1 MLEEGVYLADS
12 LNLCLHSQLHFT
24 HFPGE
29 TRKQLRLV
37 SYTPQTTMPSHKR
50 LVVLLSL
57 TTLLLFS
64 SFTLISTKKS
74 AQNDNTANE
83 NDDEDLS
90 FLEEPD
96 EAATTAHHHA
106 DSNLPDPDGDD
117 EDLEL
122 DEDDD
127 NDYGDFSSY
136 SPSHFEAEQPP
147 WDVDDKDVVVL
158 KERNFTTVIENNQYV
173 MVEFY
178 APWCGHCQALAPE
191 YAAAA
196 TELKNYGVVLAKI
209 DATAEQEMAHE
220 YDVQGFPSIFFFVDG
235 EHKPY
240 TGHRT
245 KDGIVAWVKK
255 KIGPGVYNI
264 STADDAERILTSEN
278 KVVLAF
284 LTTLVGSES
293 EELAA
298 ASKLEDN
305 VNFYQTVV
313 PDVAKLFHI
322 DPEAKRPALVLVKR
336 EDEKLSYFD
345 GKFVKAEIA
354 DFVAINKLALV
365 TTFSK
370 ETAPLIFESK
380 IKKQLLLFVTKKNSD
395 KFFPIFGEAAKLF
408 KGKLVFVHVDMD
420 NEDAGKPVASF
431 FGITGKG
438 PKVLA
443 YIGNNDGRKF
453 LYDGEVTVDNIKAFG
468 EDFLHDKLKPFLK
481 SDPVPETN
489 DGDVKI
495 VVGDNFDDI
504 VLDESKDVLLE
515 VYAPW
520 CGHCQALEPTYNKLA
535 KHLRGIE
542 SIVIAKMDGS
552 TNEHPRIKTDGF
564 PTILFFPAGKK
575 SSDPI
580 TVDVDRTVA
589 AFYKFLRKH
598 ASIPFKLKKPTSTS
612 KAGSGLKDEL

>member
-1 MLEEGVYLADS
+1 
-12 LNLCLHSQLHFT
+12 
-24 HFPGE
+24 
-29 TRKQLRLV
+29 
-37 SYTPQTTMPSHKR
+37 MPSHKR

-64 SFTLISTKKS
+64 SFTLTSTKKS
-74 AQNDNTANE
+74 SQNDNTANE

-96 EAATTAHHHA
+96 EAATTAHHRA

-245 KDGIVAWVKK
+245 KDGIVTWVKK

-313 PDVAKLFHI
+313 PDVAKLFHN
-322 DPEAKRPALVLVKR
+322 ALLWCWLR
-336 EDEKLSYFD
+336 GRMRSSAILSHSEFFSPCLSD

-453 LYDGEVTVDNIKAFG
+453 LYDGEVTVDNTKAFG

-552 TNEHPRIKTDGF
+552 TNEHPKIKVTQ
-564 PTILFFPAGKK
+564 I
-575 SSDPI
+575 
-580 TVDVDRTVA
+580 
-589 AFYKFLRKH
+589 
-598 ASIPFKLKKPTSTS
+598 
-612 KAGSGLKDEL
+612 

>member
-1 MLEEGVYLADS
+1 
-12 LNLCLHSQLHFT
+12 
-24 HFPGE
+24 
-29 TRKQLRLV
+29 
-37 SYTPQTTMPSHKR
+37 MPSHKR

-64 SFTLISTKKS
+64 SFTLTSTKKS
-74 AQNDNTANE
+74 SQNDNTANE

-96 EAATTAHHHA
+96 EAATTAHHRA

-245 KDGIVAWVKK
+245 KDGIVTWVKK

-313 PDVAKLFHI
+313 PDVAKLFHN
-322 DPEAKRPALVLVKR
+322 ALLW
-336 EDEKLSYFD
+336 Y

-453 LYDGEVTVDNIKAFG
+453 LYDGEVTVDNTKAFG

-552 TNEHPRIKTDGF
+552 TNEHPKIKVTQ
-564 PTILFFPAGKK
+564 I
-575 SSDPI
+575 
-580 TVDVDRTVA
+580 
-589 AFYKFLRKH
+589 
-598 ASIPFKLKKPTSTS
+598 
-612 KAGSGLKDEL
+612 

>member
-1 MLEEGVYLADS
+1 
-12 LNLCLHSQLHFT
+12 
-24 HFPGE
+24 
-29 TRKQLRLV
+29 
-37 SYTPQTTMPSHKR
+37 MPSHKR

-64 SFTLISTKKS
+64 SFTLTSTKKS

-96 EAATTAHHHA
+96 EAATSAHHRA

-122 DEDDD
+122 DEDD

-209 DATAEQEMAHE
+209 DATAEQEVAHE

-245 KDGIVAWVKK
+245 KDGIVTWVKK

-305 VNFYQTVV
+305 YLCLH
-313 PDVAKLFHI
+313 LFI
-322 DPEAKRPALVLVKR
+322 
-336 EDEKLSYFD
+336 
-345 GKFVKAEIA
+345 FV
-354 DFVAINKLALV
+354 
-365 TTFSK
+365 
-370 ETAPLIFESK
+370 
-380 IKKQLLLFVTKKNSD
+380 
-395 KFFPIFGEAAKLF
+395 
-408 KGKLVFVHVDMD
+408 KLVFVHVDMD
-420 NEDAGKPVASF
+420 DVDAGKPVASF

-515 VYAPW
+515 LYAPW

-535 KHLRGIE
+535 KHLRGID

>member
-1 MLEEGVYLADS
+1 
-12 LNLCLHSQLHFT
+12 
-24 HFPGE
+24 
-29 TRKQLRLV
+29 
-37 SYTPQTTMPSHKR
+37 MPSHKR

-64 SFTLISTKKS
+64 SFTLTSTKKS
-74 AQNDNTANE
+74 SQNDNTANE

-96 EAATTAHHHA
+96 EAATTAHHRA

-245 KDGIVAWVKK
+245 KDGIVTWVKK

-305 VNFYQTVV
+305 
-313 PDVAKLFHI
+313 
-322 DPEAKRPALVLVKR
+322 R

-453 LYDGEVTVDNIKAFG
+453 LYDGEVTVDNTKAFG

-552 TNEHPRIKTDGF
+552 TNEHPKIKVTQ
-564 PTILFFPAGKK
+564 I
-575 SSDPI
+575 
-580 TVDVDRTVA
+580 
-589 AFYKFLRKH
+589 
-598 ASIPFKLKKPTSTS
+598 
-612 KAGSGLKDEL
+612 